1 MAKIELRGVPH
12 RRVAVADIEKNPH
25 RDLTANPVNQDR
37 VKELLESFERTGFW
51 DNIVVREHP
60 TKDSKYQL
68 AYGHNRLTALKSSRV
83 DVDTI
88 TIPVA
93 KLTDWEMYCAMVDE
107 NEMQG
112 DLTPAI
118 VFENINVG
126 CGLIEDAMKAAGPE
140 STFEDFDRAIGRVVP
155 RGTTRPDHYDHG
167 FEQARNAW
175 FKDEGLG
182 RRFVASYL
190 PCGEMRKDNISE
202 VLNERY
208 AEKRAE
214 AAKRRAA
221 EEKEK
226 AKEKR
231 KRAKSEAD
239 PNKRKKLDEEAE
251 EADRKAKELEAAAKK
266 ISHGKIAI
274 SILMMFKTP
283 AVMTAFGQSIRSLR
297 IPIDS
302 HKEAADAALKNKFT
316 DHNMREQLDVWWDEA
331 SGAAEERRKESKRKA
346 DMEKFKKATRGRDFN
361 SFVVKFAESVKNLQ
375 ADAKEIIK
383 AAELVDQYSWKA
395 IEKDV
400 IPTVEILEHLI
411 EQTRAA
417 FLKMKDIT
425 PATKMLSHQR
435 S

>member
-1 MAKIELRGVPH
+1 MGGLKMAKIELRGVPH

-25 RDLTANPVNQDR
+25 RNLTQNPVSEER
-37 VKELLESFERTGFW
+37 VEQLLGSFERSGFW

-60 TKDSKYQL
+60 TKDGKYQL
-68 AYGHNRLTALKSSRV
+68 AYGHNRLAALKKPRV
-83 DVDTI
+83 EVGTI

-112 DLTPAI
+112 TITPAI
-118 VFENINVG
+118 AMENVNVG
-126 CGLIEDAMKAAGPE
+126 CDIIERGLKTAGKGGTWE
-140 STFEDFDRAIGRVVP
+140 EFNEAIGRVVSA
-155 RGTTRPDHYDHG
+155 GTTRSDNGHG
-167 FEQARNAW
+167 FEQVRNA
-175 FKDEGLG
+175 FFAGEGLG
-182 RRFVASYL
+182 RAFVTDFL
-190 PCGEMRKDNISE
+190 PGGHLRSNTLSTILSA
-202 VLNERY
+202 RY
-208 AEKRAE
+208 DEGRAAAAEKKAD
-214 AAKRRAA
+214 
-221 EEKEK
+221 EKEK
-226 AKEKR
+226 EAKEKH
-231 KRAKSEAD
+231 KQGKSEAAQ
-239 PNKRKKLDEEAE
+239 KAEEEAKKLRQEAKRLGLAVPDRILRMFSANRTMSDFAAAVKKLGISKDLHEEAARYIIAQKVTE
-251 EADRKAKELEAAAKK
+251 ERIYKE
-266 ISHGKIAI
+266 
-274 SILMMFKTP
+274 
-283 AVMTAFGQSIRSLR
+283 
-297 IPIDS
+297 
-302 HKEAADAALKNKFT
+302 
-316 DHNMREQLDVWWDEA
+316 LDVWWDER
-331 SGAAEERRKESKRKA
+331 SGAAEARRKDAKRKA
-346 DMEKFKKATRGRDFN
+346 DMEKFKERAKGRDFN